1 MAIKDDFVS
10 NIRRNE
16 IRIRKK
22 EKKTKD
28 ATTTASSKSSIDD
41 EEFTLLLR
49 TIVKKLKKKNKKA
62 NKKQLKHENVSNF
75 IKDDEVKCNVCKQLF
90 SKNYFAIH
98 MQSHKASYK
107 CDICDKTFFYLSIF
121 NRHKATHKHD
131 MVVYECKL
139 CDKTFRNP
147 NNLSKHDALHEQEI
161 IKCLFCFKTFKQFDD
176 FLDHINMF
184 SFDKRSKNLTNHIK
198 IHSEGIHCL
207 SCCTC
212 KMSFTERDTIIKYIT

>member
-1 MAIKDDFVS
+1 MAIKDDFVT

-16 IRIRKK
+16 IH
-22 EKKTKD
+22 
-28 ATTTASSKSSIDD
+28 ATTSTASSKSSIDD
-41 EEFTLLLR
+41 EEFTLLLK
-49 TIVKKLKKKNKKA
+49 TI
-62 NKKQLKHENVSNF
+62 KQSKHGNVSNF
-75 IKDDEVKCNVCKQLF
+75 TKDDKVKCNVCNQLF

-98 MQSHKASYK
+98 MQSHNASYK
-107 CDICDKTFFYLSIF
+107 CDICGKKFSYLSIF

-147 NNLSKHDALHEQEI
+147 SNLSKHDTLHEQEI
-161 IKCLFCFKTFKQFDD
+161 IKCLFCFKTFKHFDD
-176 FLDHINMF
+176 FLDHINMY
-184 SFDKRSKNLTNHIK
+184 SFDKRSKSLTNHIK

-212 KMSFTERDTIIKYIT
+212 KMSFAERDTVIKYIT

>member
-1 MAIKDDFVS
+1 MAIKDDFVT

-16 IRIRKK
+16 IHA
-22 EKKTKD
+22 T
-28 ATTTASSKSSIDD
+28 TTTASSKSSIDD
-41 EEFTLLLR
+41 EEFTLLLK
-49 TIVKKLKKKNKKA
+49 TI
-62 NKKQLKHENVSNF
+62 KQSKHGNVSNF
-75 IKDDEVKCNVCKQLF
+75 TKDDKVKCNVCNQLF

-98 MQSHKASYK
+98 MQSHNASYK
-107 CDICDKTFFYLSIF
+107 CDICGKKFSYLSIF

-147 NNLSKHDALHEQEI
+147 SNLSKHDTLHEQEI
-161 IKCLFCFKTFKQFDD
+161 IKCLFCFKTFKHFDD
-176 FLDHINMF
+176 FLDHINMY
-184 SFDKRSKNLTNHIK
+184 SFDKRSKSLTNHIK

-212 KMSFTERDTIIKYIT
+212 KMSFAERDTVIKYIT